1 MPRYTY
7 HCKKCD
13 NYYDISH
20 AMTESVDLPCVECA
34 ESLVKVPSVP
44 LSLKVREIDSKTGEI
59 VKSSIE
65 EFRRDL
71 KDQRAEAS
79 KKEI

>member
-7 HCKKCD
+7 HCEKCE
-13 NYYDISH
+13 NYYDVSH
-20 AMTESVDLPCVECA
+20 AMTERVELQCVECE

-44 LSLKVREIDSKTGEI
+44 LSLKVREMDSKTGEV

-65 EFRRDL
+65 EFRKDL

-79 KKEI
+79 KKEV

>member
-7 HCKKCD
+7 HCEKCD

-20 AMTESVDLPCVECA
+20 AMADRVEWQCINCA
-34 ESLVKVPSVP
+34 DSLVKVPSDLLPSRSIQV
-44 LSLKVREIDSKTGEI
+44 DAKTGEV

-71 KDQRAEAS
+71 RDQRSEAS

>member
-7 HCKKCD
+7 CCEECD
-13 NYYDISH
+13 NYYDITH
-20 AMTESVDLPCVECA
+20 AMTDQA
-34 ESLVKVPSVP
+34 EPQCIQCGDSLIRVPSTILPSKSRQV
-44 LSLKVREIDSKTGEI
+44 DTKTGEV

-71 KDQRAEAS
+71 RDQRAEAS